1 MDELTDEFKDRVVV
15 GKVNVDTDSKLSTF
29 FNIKNIPNLTFIK
42 INYVFE
48 HMSGLVPKPISEEML
63 EDLGNIPLK
72 ERSRVEK
79 GIECEFIKRLLLK
92 KKRTLVS
99 KIRFFNW
106 FISQIYRTST

>member
-92 KKRTLVS
+92 KNEPWLA
-99 KIRFFNW
+99 RFVFL
-106 FISQIYRTST
+106 IGL